1 MRTTYKGYTLE
12 LDFSG
17 NDIYVKT
24 KVIELNIIFDDISKA
39 KKYIDTL

>member
-1 MRTTYKGYTLE
+1 MITTYKGYTLE

-24 KVIELNIIFDDISKA
+24 KIIELNIIFDDISKA